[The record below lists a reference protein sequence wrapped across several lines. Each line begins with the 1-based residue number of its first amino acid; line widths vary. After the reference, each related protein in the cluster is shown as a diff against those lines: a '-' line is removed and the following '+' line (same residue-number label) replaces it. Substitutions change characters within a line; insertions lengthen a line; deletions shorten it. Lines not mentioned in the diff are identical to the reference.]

1 MILTT
6 VKNNITTRSF
16 NMQKLKTML
25 LLYRLF
31 IKRNKPKIGNKNVLL
46 KAGVYIPQEENY
58 HCMK

>member
-1 MILTT
+1 
-6 VKNNITTRSF
+6 
-16 NMQKLKTML
+16 MQKLKTML